1 MWFKAFNP
9 VHISY
14 YTSSDTQNIKN
25 KKKKKGGGLITESL
39 QRLEQSSEMKGET
52 LKRGR
57 DRINVTSLMHN
68 SISVPPRLKNTS
80 LKLYVQG
87 QNLWTITN
95 YFGLDPEFGVMNRL
109 PPLRTYAFGF
119 QLTF

>member
-68 SISVPPRLKNTS
+68 SISSELSISIEIKTKEKMAGYGHVFL
-80 LKLYVQG
+80 
-87 QNLWTITN
+87 
-95 YFGLDPEFGVMNRL
+95 
-109 PPLRTYAFGF
+109 
-119 QLTF
+119 